1 MGWVDPNATW
11 MMAPAGA
18 AGVAR
23 ASAAPNAKD
32 KPIVHAMTLV
42 ESNWPGSRRSV
53 YEKPTIFNALKSYF
67 P

>member
-1 MGWVDPNATW
+1 

-42 ESNWPGSRRSV
+42 ESNWPGPRRSV